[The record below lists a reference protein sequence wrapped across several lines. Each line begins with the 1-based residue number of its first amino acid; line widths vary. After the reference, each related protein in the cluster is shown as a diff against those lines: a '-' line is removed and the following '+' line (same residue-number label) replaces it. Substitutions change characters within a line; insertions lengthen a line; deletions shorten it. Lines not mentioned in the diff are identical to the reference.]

1 MIFITVKHIVV
12 QAAPISFHAH
22 LKKKSNLGYFK
33 LLLDIQI
40 LVSLLGWLM
49 PAATTDIPKWHA
61 SDKVFLFFLVHIQK
75 ELVARDQEVLFH
87 TQNQARRFLSWYLYS
102 FWTVGLQGTLHRN

>member
-22 LKKKSNLGYFK
+22 LKKSNLGYFK

-40 LVSLLGWLM
+40 LVSLLG
-49 PAATTDIPKWHA
+49 
-61 SDKVFLFFLVHIQK
+61 
-75 ELVARDQEVLFH
+75 
-87 TQNQARRFLSWYLYS
+87 
-102 FWTVGLQGTLHRN
+102 

>member
-22 LKKKSNLGYFK
+22 LKQKRNLGYFK

-40 LVSLLGWLM
+40 LVSLLG
-49 PAATTDIPKWHA
+49 
-61 SDKVFLFFLVHIQK
+61 
-75 ELVARDQEVLFH
+75 
-87 TQNQARRFLSWYLYS
+87 
-102 FWTVGLQGTLHRN
+102 